1 MDSRMK
7 KSLLI
12 WGSMDPHLLLLLF
25 IPALIFESAFNSDWH
40 VFKKVMG
47 QVLLMAGPMLLVS
60 TTLSGLMMKY
70 ILQYQVVNGVQFTF

>member
-1 MDSRMK
+1 MSERMN

-47 QVLLMAGPMLLVS
+47 QVLLMAGPMLLLS
-60 TTLSGLMMKY
+60 TVLSALMMRY
-70 ILQYQVVNGVQFTF
+70 IL